1 MVYLS
6 CLKGSCNC
14 GESNFSKHRRSKRD
28 IETHIYGGKPAAYN
42 EYPWIA
48 HISMGC
54 TGFLVDRNHVITAAH
69 CIERWEKNRTYR
81 KLRAGEVTVTL
92 GTNNKRH
99 PGVKIRVSKIDI
111 HDSWK
116 LWNSFGYFV
125 GRKALQ
131 NSVDI
136 AILTLS
142 RRAPRSINPVCLPS
156 HPSNT
161 YVGYDAV
168 VAGYGR
174 VDRDGKK
181 RGGSDQLLQARV
193 KIISN
198 NECGRYGNLWYG
210 IKK

>member
-1 MVYLS
+1 M
-6 CLKGSCNC
+6 
-14 GESNFSKHRRSKRD
+14 EKHRRSKRD

-42 EYPWIA
+42 EYPLIA
-48 HISMGC
+48 QISMGC
-54 TGFLVDRNHVITAAH
+54 TGFLVDRTHVITAAH
-69 CIERWEKNRTYR
+69 CIEWAKTPQTYK

-116 LWNSFGYFV
+116 IWNRFGNFV
-125 GRKALQ
+125 GGTAAL
-131 NSVDI
+131 NGVDI

-156 HPSNT
+156 DPSNT
-161 YVGYDAV
+161 YVGNNAV
-168 VAGYGR
+168 VAGYGA
-174 VDRDGKK
+174 VDRVKA
-181 RGGSDQLLQARV
+181 RRSSDQLLQARV

-198 NECGRYGNLWYG
+198 YECGRS
-210 IKK
+210 